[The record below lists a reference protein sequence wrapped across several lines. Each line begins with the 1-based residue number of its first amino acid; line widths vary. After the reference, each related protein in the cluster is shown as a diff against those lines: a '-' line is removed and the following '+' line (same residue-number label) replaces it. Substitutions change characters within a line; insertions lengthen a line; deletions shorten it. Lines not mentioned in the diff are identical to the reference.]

1 MFPHEAESHSL
12 SACRQRALAVV
23 PWDSPLPGARTV
35 LAATVLSPRAAAL
48 VGSCLPTGVLPQSNV
63 EHLTRK
69 MKTSIQ
75 RGLVLR
81 NESCSENYTTDF
93 IYQLYSEEGKGVFD
107 CRKNVLGHMQQVGCP
122 GLVLQADV
130 QATAGVSWSQA
141 VWSAE
146 GGPQAVSGSDTG
158 WLVQCWPRP
167 PPPARRQV
175 GQSQQGRHLGR
186 R

>member
-1 MFPHEAESHSL
+1 M
-12 SACRQRALAVV
+12 
-23 PWDSPLPGARTV
+23 
-35 LAATVLSPRAAAL
+35 
-48 VGSCLPTGVLPQSNV
+48 
-63 EHLTRK
+63 
-69 MKTSIQ
+69 
-75 RGLVLR
+75 
-81 NESCSENYTTDF
+81 
-93 IYQLYSEEGKGVFD
+93 
-107 CRKNVLGHMQQVGCP
+107 LGHMQQVGCP

-130 QATAGVSWSQA
+130 QATAGVSWSHGA
-141 VWSAE
+141 RPCGPPR